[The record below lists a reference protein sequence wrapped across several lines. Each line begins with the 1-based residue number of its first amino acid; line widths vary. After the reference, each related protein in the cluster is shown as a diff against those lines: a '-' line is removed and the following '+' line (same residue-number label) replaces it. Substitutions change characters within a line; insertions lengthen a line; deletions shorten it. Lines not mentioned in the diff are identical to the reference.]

1 MAAEVKEVLVAVPR
15 AEGRNFSVLPVA
27 PYLRACADSQSQ
39 AQPGQGKRP
48 EKEAALGCQ
57 LQHSSWGITGSGTS
71 EGSMMQAPACWS
83 CGPSVPALQCQTG
96 EIPRNYFPV

>member
-1 MAAEVKEVLVAVPR
+1 MAAEVKEALVAVPR
-15 AEGRNFSVLPVA
+15 AEGRNFSVLPD
-27 PYLRACADSQSQ
+27 PYLWLLTRELVLPARVRHRKKA
-39 AQPGQGKRP
+39 

-57 LQHSSWGITGSGTS
+57 LQHSSWGITGSV
-71 EGSMMQAPACWS
+71 ELVMQAPACWS